1 MNEVT
6 LLHDLAIVMIA
17 AGIAAFLAHMFDQS
31 KVLGYILA
39 GIAIGPHTPPFS
51 FVQSETTIQTL
62 ADLGILF
69 LMFSLGLEFH
79 LRRLRAVGRKA
90 LIIAVLDVVLMLYL
104 GYHVGIWLGW
114 GALESLFLGAVICD
128 SSTTVLAKL
137 LRDLHKSQESFAHI
151 VYATTLVEDLLAIGL
166 IAILTGVISTG
177 SLQAGPVLGRMGVL
191 GIFLVTVIITGLLL
205 VPRLLTRVVR
215 YRNDELLVIV
225 VLALAFGVSLLAV
238 ELHLSLALGAFL
250 IGAITA
256 ESGMIGRVEMLVA
269 PLRHMFT
276 AVFFVAIGLLVQP
289 MLLVQHAGP
298 IIGVA
303 AIIIVGK
310 WINCTLGCFLTGGSL
325 GTSFRVGIA
334 MGQVAEFALI
344 IAALGLAMHATR
356 PEVYQV
362 AVGATV
368 LSVVVNPYLIRCS
381 DWLAA
386 RARLLVPTR
395 VVQTLGVYTHWL
407 HQMGEENRD
416 NPIRRAVRRSLWT
429 VAINNAFI
437 AGLFLSAGVVA
448 RQEGV
453 LARLPFGPDGQRGL
467 IWLATLLLGLPFY
480 VASFRKIQALGM
492 MLAEVTLP
500 STNRTLWARQLRA
513 FVGALTLFLGV
524 AGMGLLTFLLGS
536 AFLPSPRVMVV
547 LVAVVALVTGLSW
560 KMLVRVYARA
570 QGEVGDLFA
579 RQAPSALSPS
589 MPATIGALLDRDV
602 TAVLVPYNSPV
613 VGMSIPQLQLR
624 TATGATVVSIE
635 RGSDILLNP
644 DGSWPLQ
651 VGDRGLLMGD
661 VSQIAA
667 VRRIFSA

>member
-1 MNEVT
+1 
-6 LLHDLAIVMIA
+6 
-17 AGIAAFLAHMFDQS
+17 
-31 KVLGYILA
+31 
-39 GIAIGPHTPPFS
+39 
-51 FVQSETTIQTL
+51 
-62 ADLGILF
+62 
-69 LMFSLGLEFH
+69 
-79 LRRLRAVGRKA
+79 
-90 LIIAVLDVVLMLYL
+90 MLYL

-114 GALESLFLGAVICD
+114 GALSLFLGAVICD

-137 LRDLHKSQESFAHI
+137 LQDLHKSQESFAHI

-177 SLQAGPVLGRMGVL
+177 SLRPVRCWAGWGS
-191 GIFLVTVIITGLLL
+191 GIFLVSHHHRPAVGAAASDAGGPLS
-205 VPRLLTRVVR
+205 
-215 YRNDELLVIV
+215 NDELLVIV

-395 VVQTLGVYTHWL
+395 VVRHFGVYRTGSTRWKSTTRFA
-407 HQMGEENRD
+407 GRF
-416 NPIRRAVRRSLWT
+416 AVRS
-429 VAINNAFI
+429 
-437 AGLFLSAGVVA
+437 G
-448 RQEGV
+448 
-453 LARLPFGPDGQRGL
+453 RLP
-467 IWLATLLLGLPFY
+467 
-480 VASFRKIQALGM
+480 S
-492 MLAEVTLP
+492 TLP
-500 STNRTLWARQLRA
+500 SSRGCFHPQEWLPAGGCIGTAAVRAGRSARIDLAGHPPAGASVLRGQLPQDPGAGNDAGRGDA
-513 FVGALTLFLGV
+513 AVHQPHLVGASAAGV
-524 AGMGLLTFLLGS
+524 RWRVDSVPRRGGHGPAHLPAGVRLPAFPACHGCPCRGS
-536 AFLPSPRVMVV
+536 GSGHGSELE
-547 LVAVVALVTGLSW
+547 
-560 KMLVRVYARA
+560 MLVRVYA
-570 QGEVGDLFA
+570 GPEVSVCLPGRRPTPIAVDA
-579 RQAPSALSPS
+579 RHDRR
-589 MPATIGALLDRDV
+589 PADQDI
-602 TAVLVPYNSPV
+602 TAVWCPTTPR
-613 VGMSIPQLQLR
+613 GRMSIPQLQLHSD
-624 TATGATVVSIE
+624 GATVVSIE

-651 VGDRGLLMGD
+651 VGDRVL
-661 VSQIAA
+661 
-667 VRRIFSA
+667 